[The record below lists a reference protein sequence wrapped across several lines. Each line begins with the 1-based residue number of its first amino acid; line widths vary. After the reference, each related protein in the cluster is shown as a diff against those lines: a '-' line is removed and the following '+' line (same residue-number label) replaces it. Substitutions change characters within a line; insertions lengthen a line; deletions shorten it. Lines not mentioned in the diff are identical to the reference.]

1 MLVEI
6 LQTISIILLGSA
18 LFRLSK
24 SVESLY
30 SGFLRENPSQDGGYE
45 RSDSYKI

>member
-1 MLVEI
+1 MIVEI

-18 LFRLSK
+18 FFHLSK

-30 SGFLRENPSQDGGYE
+30 NIYRIPRHKSNKQDE
-45 RSDSYKI
+45 SAL

>member
-1 MLVEI
+1 MIVEI
-6 LQTISIILLGSA
+6 LQTISIILLGNA

-30 SGFLRENPSQDGGYE
+30 SICRAPRHKSNKQDEHAFGEGE
-45 RSDSYKI
+45 

>member
-1 MLVEI
+1 MIVEI

-18 LFRLSK
+18 LFHLSK

-30 SGFLRENPSQDGGYE
+30 NIYRKG
-45 RSDSYKI
+45 SDE